1 MANSFVTLKEIARQA
16 LPRLIENLVFPN
28 LVYRDF
34 SEEFH
39 DLGDTIRVRRPV
51 ILKAEDFDAEL
62 GVNYQDMQEDA
73 VEVSLDHLAT
83 VDARASAIE
92 TATCIDDLNRVF
104 IEPAVA
110 ALAEK
115 INQDGLELYR
125 DIPTIVGAAGT
136 TPSALSDLADVRR
149 ALNKNK
155 VPAYG
160 RVAVWDSEAD
170 AAFAQIPAIV
180 NAEKSGNTDA
190 LREGSIGR
198 VFGMDH
204 YMSQGVK
211 KHVSGITTA
220 TAIKVNGAVNA
231 GDTKLSIDGTA
242 LIGKLVKGDVITILN
257 ENYVVTADSTPAVS
271 NAIVNI
277 EVYPGLPAIA
287 GNTEATIVGSHT
299 ANLAFNPKAFAY
311 ITRPLINPDG
321 QGVMS
326 YVTNYNGISL
336 RVTKGYDQKYKRSI
350 YSMDVLY
357 GFKTVYPE
365 LAVRVLG

>member
-1 MANSFVTLKEIARQA
+1 MANTFVTLKTIARQA

-34 SEEFH
+34 TDEFH

-51 ILKAEDFDAEL
+51 LLKAEDFDAEQ

-73 VEVSLDHLAT
+73 VEISLDHLAT

-125 DIPTIVGAAGT
+125 DIPNVVGAAGV
-136 TPSALSDLADVRR
+136 TPSTLADLADVRR
-149 ALNKNK
+149 ALNRNK
-155 VPAYG
+155 APAGG
-160 RVAVWDSEAD
+160 RVAVWDAEAD

-180 NAEKSGNTDA
+180 NAEKSGSTDA

-198 VFGMDH
+198 VFGIDH

-211 KHVSGITTA
+211 KHA
-220 TAIKVNGAVNA
+220 TGAASATGLKVNGAVEA
-231 GDTKLSIDGTA
+231 GASKLSIDGTA
-242 LIGKLVKGDVITILN
+242 LNGKLVKGDVLTIGGN
-257 ENYVVTADSTPAVS
+257 HYVVVRDSAEAAA
-271 NAIVNI
+271 NAIADI
-277 EVYPGLPAIA
+277 EVYPALPAVA
-287 GNTEATIVGSHT
+287 DNADVTLVGDHT
-299 ANLAFNPKAFAY
+299 ANLAFHPKAFAY
-311 ITRPLINPDG
+311 ITRPLIDPNG

-326 YVTNYNGISL
+326 YVTSYNGISL
-336 RVTKGYDQKYKRSI
+336 RVTKGYDQKFKRSI